1 MDKPLRS
8 AEEIAKEIMD
18 NWIIEASKVP
28 RAKRGEVVEMV
39 TAGHSTGQIREA
51 LDLPLMIVMQII
63 LEEFRPE
70 NEAVL

>member
-8 AEEIAKEIMD
+8 AEEIALEIREK
-18 NWIIEASKVP
+18 WIIEASEVP
-28 RAKRGEVVEMV
+28 RGKRGQVVEMV
-39 TAGHSTGQIREA
+39 TTGHSTGQIREA

-70 NEAVL
+70 

>member
-8 AEEIAKEIMD
+8 PEEIANEIREK
-18 NWIIEASKVP
+18 WIIEASKVP
-28 RAKRGEVVEMV
+28 RGKRKKVVEMV
-39 TAGHSTGQIREA
+39 TAGHCTRQIREA

-70 NEAVL
+70 AVL